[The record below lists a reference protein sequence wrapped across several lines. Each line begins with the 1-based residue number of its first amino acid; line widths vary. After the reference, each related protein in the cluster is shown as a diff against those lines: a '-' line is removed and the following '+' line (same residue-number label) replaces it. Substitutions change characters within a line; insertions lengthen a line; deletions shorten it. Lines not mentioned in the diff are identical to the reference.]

1 MKQQNKNKQ
10 GRFAAFSS
18 SSSEIIRRASED
30 YDKRNELLRRQQEE
44 RERIEALRKKEQEEA
59 EEAAREEEQQRA
71 AQVQAARERAKR
83 SAETQAQSKKQKQG
97 SKVTIPEWLTKG
109 KPTVSPFKDFKTKQ
123 TQWDGVPYTAET
135 TTDLDRYFAERK
147 PRVTIANEEVERRYG
162 QQLRQKKAELDM
174 FQNTHRDPRMGNAFV
189 PGRDA
194 GIYDQ
199 LLNEYTELKK
209 KASELRTA
217 IITEGD
223 PNVQAAR
230 TLLFDY
236 IGNDLLDQQAAA
248 VKDAENEHY
257 QNQKRPD
264 YRPYD
269 QTDQSLTRSVLDRQ
283 YEYDR
288 TYNRI
293 NRLANY
299 VEHFGLSQDTE
310 TYPEDIRNILSE
322 LAPELLVPENVAE
335 LNNFS
340 KRSSDYLRRFANA
353 VYEQQNSR
361 NKQSAGSGN
370 AANNVS
376 QEKVEQLYED
386 QKLRTQL
393 LKSGAFVN
401 HGSSFRSTWVTDS
414 PAVRASQMVE
424 RQLSHALTYKKIA
437 DQIATMEN
445 WVDKNPVLAGVAA
458 RTVGGATTGAFA
470 PLLTGA
476 ANLVLSTGDA
486 QKFIGRAVIGE
497 ANKVLDI
504 DTWTG
509 IESLTSY
516 IALNNI
522 KDKLESGQR
531 LTQDEQA
538 LLNAAAVD
546 NILHDKYASY
556 ENDTAYKW
564 GSIAGESV
572 PFMADFIVTH
582 GAKSVISGVSREATK
597 QASKA
602 VLRGLAE
609 VGKDELSMFA
619 KRKAVSLASKAGT
632 LLGDATYSAFVTNT
646 VQLPRTTKDIVKLHI
661 GDVDYDVTEDGSV
674 VGTGFKNGLSWG
686 ESIRLGETRQWIENF
701 SEQIGEW
708 GIAKWLGK
716 EASFFGK
723 KIPQLQKAGNKLSP
737 FVNFVKKL
745 NPREHSAFVADLME
759 KAQMGGLVGEVGE
772 EYWGVALNHLFN
784 SSDAVNEDGTPKTLW
799 EDLFDKQQLVDI
811 VGGIGLSLLSMGMIG
826 AGNYVYHRNKFDN
839 ASRMASAYFGK
850 RWKNIEN
857 TILNADY
864 NNLPIVVSNLIRT
877 SGNKYDA
884 RVISDYYSALMGF
897 RGASIS
903 EQKKQESLHKDKIS
917 RAREKAYN
925 EGYSIDNYILREDI
939 KNAHS
944 VATENVKR
952 VLNISDEELSNTDL
966 RSRALQILNQEE
978 TPDEVASALLAYQ
991 NLDAAL
997 DGINQREFD
1006 DLQTI
1011 VDDAT
1016 KNIQLNFMNE
1026 NDEVVSAK
1034 TKAKDG
1040 KEAKEV
1046 YIVRGDINKDK
1057 KIVVFNPEQ
1066 GGNFVMDSEDIDK
1079 ESVESNNVYDVMA
1092 GTAAQIYDKYSET
1105 QKQLSTSLGMNPGD
1119 QHITEDGKIITV
1131 LGPSRDGGILY
1142 SIAEQGSNEGV
1153 IQQQKSPKDFNDF
1166 INNINENRAR
1176 QTYQGALDAALTTI
1190 QQPQQPVETPEE
1202 KQQAEI
1208 DARQAIADETKNSK
1222 STAFVPLNDQ
1232 RARTNYDG
1240 KDKKKAAEANHKV
1253 AKQVAQTAAKSD
1265 SFQAF
1270 LQALKDDNITIDL
1283 KYTQRLERAYKALKK
1298 GQISHNMFALMFVPE
1313 DQRKFI
1319 NTKRWGKRFDDFEI
1333 DDDGNVTQ
1341 KRQTKDEV
1349 AAEKQEQEQKPSE
1362 KPQATPKAEETKTA
1376 GPTTPSLAPST
1387 TDAGAVEA
1395 AAEKSPAQITVDKLM
1410 SKITED
1416 KVNVLTEQTTAHDY
1430 FIMVDGKRKMYS
1442 RVHSVIDAQ
1451 YETDPLANKR
1461 KEEAKTQLE
1470 EAYKQGLNAFKK
1482 ASNKL
1487 ITGLVEIGQYLSY
1500 LEENPSE
1507 YEAVIEAISW
1517 LYANANRPLLKPEYK
1532 GKLIFVEDG
1541 GGKTTIKKYNSN
1553 VVDSDDI
1560 LKELAPNGFDRIAP
1574 EQRGK
1579 VMEEYN
1585 KRIRQAVKE
1594 GKTVLTANIQ
1604 MLEEADVVIY
1614 NESPEETTR
1623 RTNAEDRENRF
1634 SSPSRAKQHFD
1645 KIKAYLE
1652 AHPNVES
1659 HVLSSSEYATSVL
1672 TSVAKK
1678 PALEIGSMIDD
1689 LYRTYFGTGTAAY
1702 ENYSRY
1708 MSKEEFDN
1716 IISQLEKVRD
1726 YYINKLGWTLITE
1739 PTKFY
1744 GEYYDN
1750 KSGKVIRVC
1759 GETDMIAIDKFGTPH
1774 IIDFK
1779 TSKYGFDD
1787 SSYDKLQKGQ
1797 KRTSKAQHSLQLS
1810 MYSMMASEVFG
1821 VKPSIEVLPTQ
1832 LSYDSNLVLEKG
1844 SRIWERIPLDYA
1856 DDILGRFSDKEEAQI
1871 KEQCKKFAEALT
1883 LRSFIE
1889 LGQDNFEV
1897 SEHTQQMIDDFIEHI
1912 KKWLEIYNSESVT
1925 IDDLRQLQKEYA
1937 DIFNER
1943 WNVYEAIKDD
1953 FDQQNTEEAE
1963 QQEAVEKANSV
1974 VQPLTDDDVIEG
1986 SRSPEQLF
1994 DDDSRAA
2001 LEYNLDVLANEC
2013 RRIQQEHWDDT
2024 PDKIPEE
2031 IRKLLD
2037 QLMAN
2042 IDELLIQIPVD
2053 QWTQRDYQNTKS
2065 WLART
2070 LSINGTSSTPQV
2082 PVLPPT
2088 PPSTP
2093 TIEREDEE
2101 WKKYN
2106 TTKKADVEHSVA
2118 IDNPSLTLGSI
2129 ANKPDFIE
2137 KAEFIFTSEI
2147 PQGKDKPAI
2156 YVTVKYGGHTFTKIR
2171 VFNASTK
2178 EGVAFYHNVINSIK
2192 NAGEGKVVK
2201 PNKVRRTNGKFRS
2214 GKKGTL
2220 ADKKLVSNKS
2230 GEKIPYIYD
2239 VEFTSNQTTFAVV
2252 RINKDGQNKYTTVVT
2267 TPGDTARSKRIIY
2280 IYSNSNANRP
2290 TEGSIIYM
2298 LPLQYDEV
2306 NGTKPQVPVVLNPA
2320 NITQEDAEL
2329 IVGILTGQYTK
2340 DKTMSVSSMMN
2351 SEFCENEEGKGLT
2364 CREVLDM
2371 FIPFEKDKSV
2381 GKPLL
2386 HIEFDKENAH
2396 VVHIIGRV
2404 RGDEK
2409 SMSTLP
2415 DRSFDLSTEKGKQ
2428 DMISFLKEN
2437 VTKNIDLQDFAL
2449 RRLGQHPKIVAY
2461 FNKKAAQG
2469 QKPKEI
2475 KLTFGKSTL
2484 QFDYSD
2490 LRDESNPKDDAGLS
2504 GLGWY
2509 IKHGYLE
2516 TQFDGIDTPLLEFD
2530 DSAGVSTVAETK
2542 EEPKTVDNSSLDDM
2556 LDEGTTLS
2564 NEIPDAP
2571 EEIGNAYDEEGWFQT
2586 GGKQDSSINEE
2597 KARKRLRR
2605 ILGNVRVDFIDGIIR
2620 VLSGHRNVVGQVWLD
2635 HIDLSR
2641 VAEEGDEFHEAFHRV
2656 VELLF
2661 PESVRKRV
2669 YAEYRRVKGKELTDH
2684 EVREGLSEEF
2694 KYFGMNIPT
2703 FKMSYLFRHL
2713 MRTVKEW
2720 VAFIKSLGSVRL
2732 FALYSM
2738 TNMGAFR
2745 WIKPSKSNLDRASK
2759 LIPFNKEI
2767 RGKKFTYIVTEA
2779 QYKELINTMVAIFL
2793 DPTLT
2798 GKRWDDINP
2807 ENIKINLEVLTSS
2820 QMYQQMINSK
2830 KLSPVAIET
2839 IKEAVAN
2846 FDAIQPDIVS
2856 YIQQIAT
2863 DPREVIEQE
2872 NNKAKEGVDTN
2883 PNNDTTSEE
2892 DIAESQ
2898 LDQHTK
2904 SSYEFDP
2911 FTRVSQKVKW
2921 FFAGIPIREYGE
2933 GVDSKGNRKKVY
2945 ILNSLGLVQLSN
2957 PKTVYAKLLNT
2968 FREIKSPEDFLAQ
2981 CKELGKQ
2988 DCIFDD
2994 IANRFEALL
3003 NAAYNKEHPDADKE
3017 AFVSQLYSAIKQ
3029 TKNNF
3034 DTIKASSYPGQK
3046 FTFNVFSTDQEH
3058 SSKEYVQNWS
3068 QNFAYGGCRFI
3079 TVNEDGS
3086 LKMGTAPNG
3095 KTYSTAIFSA
3105 IQARISS
3112 MEGPNFGYKYL
3123 FSSIPNK
3130 KPVIING
3137 RTINIDDPG
3146 DIQFIKENI
3155 ITLLNS
3161 LGIVFNK
3168 DMFDYMLQ
3176 HKFGDTGKVGL
3187 QKFFEDDAKV
3197 NIEGLG
3203 LLLNGIHYKGELDFD
3218 SIGRADR
3225 IFNKNGF
3232 VKELAK
3238 WKYEYQHVN
3247 DQLTVLAT
3255 NNNKFYVMS
3264 ENNLITDRLDELETD
3279 KEFLDELTNDKY
3291 VTCQVSST
3299 ENAFENSRKTV
3310 GSLLVKHLKK
3320 EDHKKLSFHLL
3331 AGFKT
3336 DQRGDA
3342 GIDYAQISDREDY
3355 LSKLA
3360 ILQCGGLLFPTMS
3373 DKKTYGAIFGLDLP
3387 GLNYKNLGGSSFST
3401 QIEYKADGTPL
3412 LPISD
3417 EVLDQMI
3424 EYCITEDASIRHFL
3438 DNPVK
3443 NEEKVDNYHKGQ
3455 TQPTGDKVQQGGRY
3469 NFLLGVYTE
3478 DGTFI
3483 EFNRTSDEDGN
3494 YVDEE
3499 ACYQRAHEYFFDKSV
3514 EEQRKI
3520 IQELLSRQLL
3530 EELSYIEELGLI
3542 KQINTGEQ
3550 LLSYQNIGL
3559 DQAIINKIA
3568 SRLTDGKI
3576 TPEIESLAIAI
3587 YVNDMMAKQ
3596 IMSIQE
3602 VCRCFSGNT
3611 TFFKQKYIDGHLTDM
3626 TGDWFKRLGGLI
3638 STGQANNP
3646 TIPGMPTH
3654 YTCAEVN
3661 DATMVPKNIEELGE
3675 KFYEC
3680 ELRYAYHQWLLK
3692 QEKLGFDET
3701 EEDRKNRVNELANKA
3716 RTAKKEEIEEALKG
3730 DVLDIVKRKATS
3742 KKQAFLDGV
3751 NIADG
3756 ASYVSDKMCEN
3767 LLRQVG
3773 SWGKDIERAFKIL
3786 RGEEVDGKV
3795 YGPNDIVEIANA
3807 YRLVTTTVIGTQKY
3821 TAYGFRF
3828 QNSTAIPYYN
3838 KTALF
3843 PLFKCIATG
3852 NMAKVY
3858 KAMTEQGV
3866 DMLMM
3871 KSAVKIGGQ
3880 GSQDMNF
3887 DKWSQTEG
3895 DGKVDFN
3902 DPENGFKFNTYRQ
3915 EYSKLRKQFNT
3926 DPKERELMS
3935 MGTQMTK
3942 IALSSLLP
3950 GATYKVGVKEYTATQ
3965 VRDNIMRC
3973 LNEISD
3979 FGYQKLK
3986 ERFFGEDGKLDVD
3999 KFSEFLTEQLASR
4012 GANRNILDSVSAVN
4026 SEKKDEEGNLIPE
4039 LKLPMDAI
4047 SSMNWVQSIINSIIN
4062 DEVVDTNTPGKAF
4075 YQRSVWGM
4083 EGQTQILGDE
4093 NLPKS
4098 INGGNKLQMVNEE
4111 GTMDCVLSIDF
4122 FMDVLKQAGLE
4133 NASFA
4138 KQKQWLIDNGII
4150 GGSSNMIGYRIPTQA
4165 ISSIHAL
4172 RCVDVLPVVRDTVI
4186 FPAEFTK
4193 ITGSDRTCHCSNQY
4207 NIKNSFNCWKLFS

>member
-1 MKQQNKNKQ
+1 MDLKKLQADRARKIEN
-10 GRFAAFSS
+10 
-18 SSSEIIRRASED
+18 ERRQ
-30 YDKRNELLRRQQEE
+30 LIQQQEE

-59 EEAAREEEQQRA
+59 EEAAREEEQRHA
-71 AQVQAARERAKR
+71 AQVQAAQERAKR
-83 SAETQAQSKKQKQG
+83 SAETQAQSKKQKQE
-97 SKVTIPEWLTKG
+97 SNVTIPEWLTKG

-174 FQNTHRDPRMGNAFV
+174 FENTHRDPRMGNAFV

-194 GIYDQ
+194 GMYDQ
-199 LLNEYTELKK
+199 LLNEYTEIKK

-236 IGNDLLDQQAAA
+236 IGNDLLDQQATA

-264 YRPYD
+264 YKPYD

-288 TYNRI
+288 TLSRI

-361 NKQSAGSGN
+361 NKQSIGSGN

-393 LKSGAFVN
+393 LKSEAFVEN
-401 HGSSFRSTWVTDS
+401 GSSFRSPWVTDS
-414 PAVRASQMVE
+414 PDVRASQMVE
-424 RQLSHALTYKKIA
+424 RQLSHALRYKKIA

-445 WVDKNPVLAGVAA
+445 WVDKNPVLAAAAA
-458 RTVGGATTGAFA
+458 RTVGGAATGAFA

-516 IALNNI
+516 VALNNV

-531 LTQDEQA
+531 LTKDEQS
-538 LLNAAAVD
+538 LLDATAVD

-582 GAKSVISGVSREATK
+582 GAKSAISGVSREVAK

-619 KRKAVSLASKAGT
+619 KRKAVDFASKAGT

-723 KIPQLQKAGNKLSP
+723 NIPQLQKAGNKLSP

-759 KAQMGGLVGEVGE
+759 KAQIGGLVGEVGE

-839 ASRMASAYFGK
+839 ASNMASAYFGK
-850 RWKNIEN
+850 RWENIEN

-864 NNLPIVVSNLIRT
+864 NNLPVVVSNLIRT

-939 KNAHS
+939 KNAHN

-1026 NDEVVSAK
+1026 NNEVVSAK
-1034 TKAKDG
+1034 TKSKDG

-1057 KIVVFNPEQ
+1057 KVVVFNPEQ

-1079 ESVESNNVYDVMA
+1079 ESIESNNVYDVMA

-1131 LGPSRDGGILY
+1131 LGSSRDGGILY

-1166 INNINENRAR
+1166 IKNINENRAR
-1176 QTYQGALDAALTTI
+1176 QTYQGVLDAALTTI
-1190 QQPQQPVETPEE
+1190 QQPQSTTETPEE

-1222 STAFVPLNDQ
+1222 STAFIPLNDQ
-1232 RARTNYDG
+1232 RARTNYNG
-1240 KDKKKAAEANHKV
+1240 EDKKKAAATNHKV
-1253 AKQVAQTAAKSD
+1253 AKQVAQTATKSE

-1270 LQALKDDNITIDL
+1270 LQALKDDDITLDL

-1319 NTKRWGKRFDDFEI
+1319 NTKRWGKRFDNFEI
-1333 DDDGNVTQ
+1333 DDDGNVTE

-1349 AAEKQEQEQKPSE
+1349 AAEKKEQSQDENSQT
-1362 KPQATPKAEETKTA
+1362 TPEVKETKTT
-1376 GPTTPSLAPST
+1376 GPTTPSLAPTT
-1387 TDAGAVEA
+1387 TDAGAAEA
-1395 AAEKSPAQITVDKLM
+1395 AAEKTPQQAAVDKLM
-1410 SKITED
+1410 SKVTED
-1416 KVNVLTEQTTAHDY
+1416 KANVLAEQTTAHDY
-1430 FIMVDGKRKMYS
+1430 FIMVDGKRRMYN

-1451 YETDPLANKR
+1451 YIPDSLKVKR
-1461 KEEAKTQLE
+1461 EKEAKEQLE
-1470 EAYKQGLNAFKK
+1470 EAYRQGLDAFKK
-1482 ASNKL
+1482 VANKL
-1487 ITGLVEIGQYLSY
+1487 IKGLVEIGQYLSY
-1500 LEENPSE
+1500 IEENPGE
-1507 YEAVIEAISW
+1507 YEDVIEAISW
-1517 LYANANRPLLKPEYK
+1517 LYADTNRPLLKPEYE

-1541 GGKTTIKKYNSN
+1541 GGKSTIKKYNRN

-1560 LKELAPNGFDRIAP
+1560 LKELAPDGFDRIALD
-1574 EQRGK
+1574 QRGK

-1585 KRIRQAVKE
+1585 KRIRQAVKD

-1645 KIKAYLE
+1645 KIKAHLE
-1652 AHPNVES
+1652 AHPDVES
-1659 HVLSSSEYATSVL
+1659 HVLSSSEYAANIL

-1678 PALEIGSMIDD
+1678 PALVIGLMIDE
-1689 LYRTYFGTGTAAY
+1689 LYRSYFGGENVEY
-1702 ENYSRY
+1702 EKYSRY

-1716 IISQLEKVRD
+1716 ILSQLKFFKD
-1726 YYINKLGWTLITE
+1726 LYAKQGWTLITE

-1750 KSGKVIRVC
+1750 KSGGIIRVC
-1759 GETDMIAIDKFGTPH
+1759 GETDMIAIDKFGRPH

-1787 SSYDKLQKGQ
+1787 SSYNTKHADQV
-1797 KRTSKAQHSLQLS
+1797 RSSRAQHSLQLS
-1810 MYSMMASEVFG
+1810 MYSMMSLEFFG
-1821 VKPSIEVLPTQ
+1821 IRPSIEVLPTQ
-1832 LSYDSNLVLEKG
+1832 LSYDDNLVLYNG
-1844 SRIWERIPLDYA
+1844 SKINNRIPLDYA
-1856 DDILGRFSDKEEAQI
+1856 DDVFGRFTDKEEGQI
-1871 KEQCKKFAEALT
+1871 RESCQRIAKALT
-1883 LRSFIE
+1883 SSAFVE
-1889 LGQDNFEV
+1889 LGQDDFI
-1897 SEHTQQMIDDFIEHI
+1897 SEHTRQMIDDFVKHI
-1912 KKWLEIYNSESVT
+1912 REWLEIYNSDGIT
-1925 IDDLRQLQKEYA
+1925 IDDLRQLQKDYA
-1937 DIFNER
+1937 DIYEER
-1943 WNVYEAIKDD
+1943 WSVYTAIKDD
-1953 FDQQNTEEAE
+1953 FDQQNTEEVE
-1963 QQEAVEKANSV
+1963 QQEIEQKTNAVT
-1974 VQPLTDDDVIEG
+1974 QPLTYDDIVEG
-1986 SRSPEQLF
+1986 DQSPEQLF
-1994 DDDSRAA
+1994 DNDSRAA
-2001 LEYNLDVLANEC
+2001 LEYNLDALANEC

-2024 PDKIPEE
+2024 PDRIPEDL
-2031 IRKLLD
+2031 RKLLD

-2042 IDELLIQIPVD
+2042 IDELLIQTPVD

-2088 PPSTP
+2088 P
-2093 TIEREDEE
+2093 IVEREGEE

-2106 TTKKADVEHSVA
+2106 TTKKVDVENSVA
-2118 IDNPSLTLGSI
+2118 VDNPNISLGSVS
-2129 ANKPDFIE
+2129 NKPDFIE
-2137 KAEFIFTSEI
+2137 KAEFIFTSET
-2147 PQGKDKPAI
+2147 PQGKTTPSI
-2156 YVTVKYGGHTFTKIR
+2156 YLTVKYGGHTFTKIR
-2171 VFNASTK
+2171 VFTASGPK
-2178 EGVAFYHNVINSIK
+2178 GISFYHSVINSIK
-2192 NAGEGKVVK
+2192 NATEGKVVK
-2201 PNKVRRTNGKFRS
+2201 PNKVRRTNGLYRS
-2214 GKKGTL
+2214 GKKETL
-2220 ADKKLVSNKS
+2220 ASKKLVSNKR
-2230 GEKIPYIYD
+2230 GENIPYIYD
-2239 VEFTSNQTTFAVV
+2239 IEFTSNQATFAVV

-2267 TPGDTARSKRIIY
+2267 TPGDTARSKRTIY
-2280 IYSNSNANRP
+2280 VYSNSNTNKP
-2290 TEGSIIYM
+2290 TEGTVIYM
-2298 LPLQYDEV
+2298 LPLQYNEV
-2306 NGTKPQVPVVLNPA
+2306 TGTKPQVPVALNPA

-2340 DKTMSVSSMMN
+2340 DKTLPIHSMMN

-2386 HIEFDKENAH
+2386 HVEFDKKDAH
-2396 VVHIIGRV
+2396 IVHIIGRV

-2409 SMSTLP
+2409 SVSTLP
-2415 DRSFDLSTEKGKQ
+2415 DRQFNLSTETGRQK
-2428 DMISFLKEN
+2428 MISFLKEN

-2469 QKPKEI
+2469 QNPKEI

-2484 QFDYSD
+2484 SFDYSD
-2490 LRDESNPKDDAGLS
+2490 MRDESNPKDNAGLS

-2516 TQFDGIDTPLLEFD
+2516 TQFDDIDTPLFEFD
-2530 DSAGVSTVAETK
+2530 DSAGVSVVNETK
-2542 EEPKTVDNSSLDDM
+2542 EEPKTVDNSQLDD
-2556 LDEGTTLS
+2556 LLAEGTVLS
-2564 NEIPDAP
+2564 NEIPDTP
-2571 EEIGNAYDEEGWFQT
+2571 EEIGNAYDEEGWYQT
-2586 GGKQDSSINEE
+2586 SGKQDQSINEE
-2597 KARKRLRR
+2597 RARKRLHR
-2605 ILGNVRVDFIDGIIR
+2605 ILGNVPVAFEDGLLR
-2620 VLSGHRNVVGQVWLD
+2620 VLRSGAVVVGQTWVD
-2635 HIDLSR
+2635 HISLSR
-2641 VAEEGDEFHEAFHRV
+2641 LAEEGDEFHEAFHRV

-2745 WIKPSKSNLDRASK
+2745 WIKPSKSNLERASK
-2759 LIPFNKEI
+2759 IVPFNKEI
-2767 RGKKFTYIVTEA
+2767 RGKKFTHIVTES

-2798 GKRWDDINP
+2798 GKKWDDINP
-2807 ENIKINLEVLTSS
+2807 EDIKINLETLTSS
-2820 QMYQQMINSK
+2820 RMYQQIIHST
-2830 KLSPVAIET
+2830 KLSPEAIET

-2846 FDAIQPDIVS
+2846 FDAIQPDVVS

-2863 DPREVIEQE
+2863 DPREIIEQD
-2872 NNKAKEGVDTN
+2872 NNKAKEGVDTDL
-2883 PNNDTTSEE
+2883 NNDTTSEE
-2892 DIAESQ
+2892 DVAESQ

-2921 FFAGIPIREYGE
+2921 FFAGIPVQTYGE
-2933 GVDSKGNRKKVY
+2933 GVDSKGNRKKIYV
-2945 ILNSLGLVQLSN
+2945 LNSLGLVQLTN

-2981 CKELGKQ
+2981 CRELGKD
-2988 DCIFDD
+2988 DCIFDN

-3003 NAAYNKEHPDADKE
+3003 NAAYDKENPDADKE
-3017 AFVSQLYSAIKQ
+3017 AFVSQLYGAIKQ

-3034 DTIKASSYPGQK
+3034 DTIKASSYPGGR
-3046 FTFNVFSTDQEH
+3046 FTFNVFSTDQEY
-3058 SSKEYVQNWS
+3058 SSREYVQNWS
-3068 QNFAYGGCRFI
+3068 QNFAYGGCRFVV
-3079 TVNEDGS
+3079 VNEDGS
-3086 LKMGTAPNG
+3086 LKMGVSPSG

-3112 MEGPNFGYKYL
+3112 MTGPNFGYKYL

-3130 KPVIING
+3130 QPVVING
-3137 RTINIDDPG
+3137 RTIDIDNPD
-3146 DIQFIKENI
+3146 DIRFVKENI

-3161 LGIVFNK
+3161 LGIVFNR

-3203 LLLNGIHYKGELDFD
+3203 LLLNGIHYKGELDFS

-3247 DQLTVLAT
+3247 DQLSVLVT

-3279 KEFLDELTNDKY
+3279 KEFLDELANDKY
-3291 VTCQVSST
+3291 VTCQVNST
-3299 ENAFENSRKTV
+3299 ESAFENSGKTV
-3310 GSLLVKHLKK
+3310 GSLIVKHLR
-3320 EDHKKLSFHLL
+3320 EDGHRKLSFHTL

-3336 DQRGDA
+3336 DQHGDA
-3342 GIDYAQISDREDY
+3342 GIDYSQISDREDY
-3355 LSKLA
+3355 LSKIA
-3360 ILQCGGLLFPTMS
+3360 ILQSGGMLFPTMS
-3373 DKKTYGAIFGLDLP
+3373 DKKTYGAIFGLKLP
-3387 GLNYKNLGGSSFST
+3387 GLDYGNIGGSLLNSK
-3401 QIEYKADGTPL
+3401 IEYKADGTPI
-3412 LPISD
+3412 LPVPE

-3443 NEEKVDNYHKGQ
+3443 DEEKVDNYHKGQ
-3455 TQPTGDKVQQGGRY
+3455 TQLTGDKVQQGGRY

-3478 DGTFI
+3478 DGTYK
-3483 EFNRTSDEDGN
+3483 EFNRTLDEDGN

-3499 ACYQRAHEYFFDKSV
+3499 ACYQRAHKYFFDKSV

-3542 KQINTGEQ
+3542 KRVNTGEQ

-3559 DQAIINKIA
+3559 DQATINKII
-3568 SRLTDGKI
+3568 SSLTDRGV
-3576 TPEIESLAIAI
+3576 TQEIESLAIAI
-3587 YVNDMMAKQ
+3587 YVNDMLTKE

-3646 TIPGMPTH
+3646 TIPGVPKK
-3654 YTCAEVN
+3654 YTCAEVD
-3661 DATMVPKNIEELGE
+3661 DAYMIPRNIEELGE

-3680 ELRYAYHQWLLK
+3680 ELRYAYHSYLLS
-3692 QEKLGFDET
+3692 QEKLGFDEQD
-3701 EEDRKNRVNELANKA
+3701 EERKNRVNEIAKKA
-3716 RTAKKEEIEEALKG
+3716 RTAKKEDIEEALKG
-3730 DVLDIVKRKATS
+3730 DVLDIVKRKAAG
-3742 KKQAFLDGV
+3742 KKKAFLDGV

-3756 ASYVSDKMCEN
+3756 ASYISDKMCEN

-3773 SWGKDIERAFKIL
+3773 SYGNDVKRAFKIL
-3786 RGEEVDGKV
+3786 RGEEVDGKI

-3807 YRLVTTTVIGTQKY
+3807 YHLVTTTVIGTQKY

-3828 QNSTAIPYYN
+3828 QNSTAVPYYN

-3858 KAMTEQGV
+3858 KAMTDQGV

-3880 GSQDMNF
+3880 GSQAIDF
-3887 DKWSQTEG
+3887 DKWHKTEG

-3902 DPENGFKFNTYRQ
+3902 DLEKGFKFNTYQQ

-3926 DPKERELMS
+3926 DPKEKELMS

-3973 LNEISD
+3973 LREISD
-3979 FGYQKLK
+3979 FGYEKLK
-3986 ERFFGEDGKLDVD
+3986 ERFFDEDNKLDID
-3999 KFSEFLTEQLASR
+3999 KFSDFLTEQLANR

-4026 SEKKDEEGNLIPE
+4026 SDKKDDDGNPIPE

-4062 DEVVDTNTPGKAF
+4062 DEVIDTNLPGKAF

-4083 EGQTQILGDE
+4083 EDQTQILGDDD
-4093 NLPKS
+4093 LPQS
-4098 INGGNKLQMVNEE
+4098 INGDNKLQMVNEE

-4122 FMDVLKQAGLE
+4122 FMSLLKQAGLE
-4133 NASFA
+4133 NASFT

-4150 GGSSNMIGYRIPTQA
+4150 GGSSNMVGYRIPTQA

-4193 ITGSDRTCHCSNQY
+4193 ITGSDKNINVRTS
-4207 NIKNSFNCWKLFS
+4207 II